1 MELGKKLYIRS
12 LVNVAS
18 EPITY
23 YWPMRTFITRN
34 PLRELEDLPFREAI
48 KEGELLFGGRGY
60 LRREDYR
67 HLYSMGHIK
76 EEFLRE
82 SIKEFLSSLELSESL
97 PYEELVFA
105 LLTQKI
111 TEPAYNLL
119 HRGKAKEEILEALS
133 ECFTEDPSEVCREL
147 FLSIGVKNTLQDLIK
162 LLTGKDPGRLID
174 ELVIKTAFDF
184 LDEGQSTIDMPGRD
198 AGLYRAWRELA
209 KRNLRFLLWTGR
221 SLVSMLKDLE
231 EPEEA
236 IEYVLTSYELPQPAW
251 EGYITLELAKLKG
264 IAGFIKWRSH
274 NKYYYWQKVHPVD
287 MVDYAAIRLLVAK
300 SVLDASSKDLPFR
313 PTYRGIEE
321 FLSKE
326 KEKAYLMYEFSSR
339 NCPPQVAEDYK
350 KYLKNP
356 AKHLQEYITLKAQ
369 IKAKS
374 YYRFLSDWLKAVDL
388 RLEDLS
394 AQEVLEL
401 LRLYHL
407 LKEEEGYVWLRAF
420 EETHIQKLV
429 ESIKLPEKTQEKPL
443 AQALFCID
451 VRSERFRRKLESVGN
466 YQTFGVAGFFGIPV
480 AMVDLR
486 KGHEEFLCPVI
497 VTPKNVVF
505 EMPYSRKGIE
515 KDKALSQLLHGVK
528 DHILAPFVA
537 VEMLGFAFGF
547 DFIGKTFLP
556 DTYAKAKDLMW
567 KESVKTSM
575 MVNKLSEKEIE
586 DITTYYYT
594 SLIKKALEEMGIKD
608 ADPYLLFQ
616 TCLEEEVS
624 LPEELRSVVEVLR
637 SKYRVERGFV
647 KLFEERLRSLGFTKE
662 EQAFLVSTT
671 LKSIGLVKDFA
682 PIVFVLGHESR
693 SENNP
698 YESALDCGACGGA
711 SGIYNARIF
720 CTMANNP
727 AVRQIMKQKHGLN
740 IPEETVFLPGI
751 HNTTTDQIVLYDLE
765 YLPAIYVPMLER
777 IRRDFEEARRLTA
790 QERAGALDAGSPEQ
804 VYRKAYDWSEVR
816 PEWGLS
822 GNYAFVIGRRY
833 ITKLSELEGRVFLH
847 SYDYTV
853 DPKGFLLENILAGP
867 AVVGQWINMEYY
879 FSTTDNEVYGSGSK
893 VYHNVVGR
901 IGVMTGNYSD
911 LRTGLPAQTV
921 LKEGKPFHVPVRYT
935 LVIEAPLELSQRAIS
950 RIRKIRD
957 LMQNEWI
964 NALVFDPQ
972 KGVFYRYL
980 KGSWVEYQ
988 KKQEVKV

>member
-1 MELGKKLYIRS
+1 
-12 LVNVAS
+12 
-18 EPITY
+18 
-23 YWPMRTFITRN
+23 
-34 PLRELEDLPFREAI
+34 
-48 KEGELLFGGRGY
+48 
-60 LRREDYR
+60 
-67 HLYSMGHIK
+67 
-76 EEFLRE
+76 
-82 SIKEFLSSLELSESL
+82 
-97 PYEELVFA
+97 
-105 LLTQKI
+105 
-111 TEPAYNLL
+111 
-119 HRGKAKEEILEALS
+119 
-133 ECFTEDPSEVCREL
+133 
-147 FLSIGVKNTLQDLIK
+147 
-162 LLTGKDPGRLID
+162 
-174 ELVIKTAFDF
+174 
-184 LDEGQSTIDMPGRD
+184 
-198 AGLYRAWRELA
+198 
-209 KRNLRFLLWTGR
+209 
-221 SLVSMLKDLE
+221 
-231 EPEEA
+231 
-236 IEYVLTSYELPQPAW
+236 
-251 EGYITLELAKLKG
+251 
-264 IAGFIKWRSH
+264 
-274 NKYYYWQKVHPVD
+274 
-287 MVDYAAIRLLVAK
+287 
-300 SVLDASSKDLPFR
+300 
-313 PTYRGIEE
+313 
-321 FLSKE
+321 
-326 KEKAYLMYEFSSR
+326 
-339 NCPPQVAEDYK
+339 
-350 KYLKNP
+350 
-356 AKHLQEYITLKAQ
+356 
-369 IKAKS
+369 
-374 YYRFLSDWLKAVDL
+374 
-388 RLEDLS
+388 
-394 AQEVLEL
+394 
-401 LRLYHL
+401 
-407 LKEEEGYVWLRAF
+407 
-420 EETHIQKLV
+420 
-429 ESIKLPEKTQEKPL
+429 
-443 AQALFCID
+443 
-451 VRSERFRRKLESVGN
+451 
-466 YQTFGVAGFFGIPV
+466 
-480 AMVDLR
+480 
-486 KGHEEFLCPVI
+486 
-497 VTPKNVVF
+497 
-505 EMPYSRKGIE
+505 
-515 KDKALSQLLHGVK
+515 
-528 DHILAPFVA
+528 
-537 VEMLGFAFGF
+537 
-547 DFIGKTFLP
+547 
-556 DTYAKAKDLMW
+556 
-567 KESVKTSM
+567 
-575 MVNKLSEKEIE
+575 
-586 DITTYYYT
+586 YT

-720 CTMANNP
+720 CTMANDP

-790 QERAGALDAGSPEQ
+790 QERAIALDADSPEQ

-822 GNYAFVIGRRY
+822 GNYAFVIGRRD

-911 LRTGLPAQTV
+911 VRTGLPAQTV

-964 NALVFDPQ
+964 NVMVFDPQ

-980 KGSWVEYQ
+980 KGSW
-988 KKQEVKV
+988 